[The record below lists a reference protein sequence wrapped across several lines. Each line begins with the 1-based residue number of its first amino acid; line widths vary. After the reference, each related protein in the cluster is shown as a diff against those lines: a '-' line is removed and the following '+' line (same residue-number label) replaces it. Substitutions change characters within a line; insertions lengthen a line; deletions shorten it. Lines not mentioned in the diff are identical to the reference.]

1 MTTDQLR
8 QVMQDYN
15 YVFANAVAANAD
27 LTTVGSNIDIM
38 VKVGSIV
45 VSTPSTFNGTTTTVT
60 LQASN
65 DNVTW
70 FGVVQDDNTTPMAF
84 TLSSGTNTAEWQLK
98 AVLFRTYRIVY
109 VHGDASAGTWSAVF
123 IGKK

>member
-1 MTTDQLR
+1 MTTDQFR

-15 YVFANAVAANAD
+15 YVFTNAVAANSD
-27 LTTVGSNIDIM
+27 LTTVGSNIDLM

-65 DNVTW
+65 DNITW
-70 FGVVQDDNTTPMAF
+70 FGVVQDDNTTPMSF
-84 TLSSGTNTAEWQLK
+84 TLSSGANTAEWQLK